1 MIVIVFKPNQRR
13 SMVYLWSSHEF
24 LKSFP
29 TVRGGGGVK
38 FFEVSG
44 EVYGATHV
52 SNTFEQ
58 RPAFSDVE
66 FIVFGDA
73 KYIVS
78 LNFPGVV
85 YSGRGQLT
93 CQDYYGIMYD
103 EWYDKLNP
111 PVVCAGDVLQEN
123 ISFSQD
129 DVLNFF
135 RRLGCLV

>member
-1 MIVIVFKPNQRR
+1 
-13 SMVYLWSSHEF
+13 
-24 LKSFP
+24 
-29 TVRGGGGVK
+29 
-38 FFEVSG
+38 
-44 EVYGATHV
+44 VYGATHV

-93 CQDYYGIMYD
+93 CQDYYGMMYNK
-103 EWYDKLNP
+103 WFSKLKLP
-111 PVVCAGDVLQEN
+111 APDCAGDVLPEN
-123 ISFSQD
+123 VSFSQD